1 MQSEDKVVTMAE
13 GITLL
18 LFTALL
24 VGCVAADI
32 SVLIALLGGLVC
44 FCAYAAYCGYRGKD
58 IAAML
63 LAGVNDART
72 ILVVFLLIGMLTA
85 VWRAAGTIPCIVYH
99 AASAVIPKYF
109 VALTF
114 LLCGGMSI
122 LTGTSFGTVST
133 MGVICGSIGT
143 ALQIPVAYTAGA
155 VLSGIYV
162 GEQCSPM
169 SSSALLVCELTGTD
183 IYQNIIGVI
192 KMIAVPFLLT
202 LACYCYMGTGWG
214 AGIAQTGNLSVF
226 AENFHLSALTL
237 LPAAVI
243 IIFSIFRIRVEI
255 TMITSILSA
264 VFLCVFLQKMPVTEL
279 LLCLIAGYRSDVKE
293 LNQLLSGGGLVS
305 MADTGAIVAISSAYF
320 GIFRATK
327 LLDQIK
333 RWVCLLAKRSN
344 SFFATII
351 VSAITCA
358 ISCNQTLATMLT
370 CEMTKTL
377 VSKKQELAM
386 NLVASVL
393 IIAAWIPWSI
403 ALVFPLSVLDAPIR
417 SLGYAFYLFLVPA
430 FRLVWELRKKRGT
443 KA

>member
-1 MQSEDKVVTMAE
+1 MAE

-24 VGCVAADI
+24 IGCVAADI
-32 SVLIALLGGLVC
+32 SVLAALLGGLVC
-44 FCAYAAYCGYRGKD
+44 FCIYAAYCGYKGKD
-58 IAAML
+58 IASML
-63 LAGVNDART
+63 LAGVKDART

-85 VWRAAGTIPCIVYH
+85 AWRAAGTIPCIVYY
-99 AASAVIPKYF
+99 AASTVIPKYF

-114 LLCGGMSI
+114 LLCCGMSI

-143 ALQIPVAYTAGA
+143 ALQVPVAYTAGA

-192 KMIAVPFLLT
+192 KMIAVPFFLT
-202 LACYCYMGTGWG
+202 LACYCYMGMGWR
-214 AGIAQTGNLSVF
+214 AGIAQTENISVF
-226 AENFHLSALTL
+226 AENFQLSFLTL

-243 IIFSIFRIRVEI
+243 IVFSFFRIRVEI

-264 VFLCVFLQKMPVTEL
+264 VFLCVFLQKMSVTEL
-279 LLCLIAGYRSDVKE
+279 LMCLLAGYRSDVKE
-293 LNQLLSGGGLVS
+293 LNRLLSGGGLISMVS
-305 MADTGAIVAISSAYF
+305 TGAIVAISSAYF

-333 RWVCLLAKRSN
+333 RWVCVLAKYSN
-344 SFFATII
+344 SFFATMI
-351 VSAITCA
+351 VSVITCA

-370 CEMTKTL
+370 CEMTKKL
-377 VSKKQELAM
+377 VPEKQELAM

-393 IIAAWIPWSI
+393 IIAAWVPWSI
-403 ALVFPLSVLDAPIR
+403 ALVFPLSVLEAPAG
-417 SLGYAFYLFLVPA
+417 SLGYAFYLFLVPVW
-430 FRLVWELRKKRGT
+430 RLVWELRKKRGT
-443 KA
+443 NV

>member
-1 MQSEDKVVTMAE
+1 MAE

-24 VGCVAADI
+24 IGCVSANI
-32 SVLIALLGGLVC
+32 SVLAALLGGLVC
-44 FCAYAAYCGYRGKD
+44 FCIYAAYCGYKGKD
-58 IAAML
+58 IASML
-63 LAGVNDART
+63 LAGVKDART

-85 VWRAAGTIPCIVYH
+85 AWRAAGTIPCIVYY
-99 AASAVIPKYF
+99 AASTVIPKYF

-114 LLCGGMSI
+114 LLCCGMSI

-143 ALQIPVAYTAGA
+143 ALQVPVAYTAGA

-192 KMIAVPFLLT
+192 KMIAVPFFLT
-202 LACYCYMGTGWG
+202 LACYCYMGMGWR
-214 AGIAQTGNLSVF
+214 AGIAQTENISVF
-226 AENFHLSALTL
+226 AENFQLSFLTL

-243 IIFSIFRIRVEI
+243 IVFSFFRIRVEI

-264 VFLCVFLQKMPVTEL
+264 VFLCVFLQKMSVTEL
-279 LLCLIAGYRSDVKE
+279 LLCLLAGYRSDVKE
-293 LNQLLSGGGLVS
+293 LNRLLSGGGLISMVS
-305 MADTGAIVAISSAYF
+305 TGAIVAISSAYF

-333 RWVCLLAKRSN
+333 RWVCVLAKYSN
-344 SFFATII
+344 SFFATMI
-351 VSAITCA
+351 VSVITCA

-370 CEMTKTL
+370 CEMTKKL
-377 VSKKQELAM
+377 VPEKQELAM

-393 IIAAWIPWSI
+393 IIAAWVPWSI
-403 ALVFPLSVLDAPIR
+403 ALVFPLSVLEAPAG
-417 SLGYAFYLFLVPA
+417 SLGYAFYLFLVPVW
-430 FRLVWELRKKRGT
+430 RLVWELRKKRGT
-443 KA
+443 NV

>member
-1 MQSEDKVVTMAE
+1 MAE

-18 LFTALL
+18 LFAVLL
-24 VGCVAADI
+24 IGCVAADI
-32 SVLIALLGGLVC
+32 SVLFALVGGLVC
-44 FCAYAAYCGYRGKD
+44 FCIYAAYCKHTCKD
-58 IAAML
+58 IFTML
-63 LAGVNDART
+63 LTGVKDARI

-85 VWRAAGTIPCIVYH
+85 VWRAAGTIPCIVYY
-99 AASAVIPKYF
+99 AASTVIPKYF

-114 LLCGGMSI
+114 LLCCGMSI

-143 ALQIPVAYTAGA
+143 ALQVPIAYTAGA

-183 IYQNIIGVI
+183 IYHNIIRVLKI
-192 KMIAVPFLLT
+192 IAVPFLVT
-202 LACYCYMGTGWG
+202 LGFYFYMGKGWG
-214 AGIAQTGNLSVF
+214 TGIAQAESISVF
-226 AENFHLSALTL
+226 AGNFNLSLLTL

-243 IIFSIFRIRVEI
+243 IVFSLFRIRVEI
-255 TMITSILSA
+255 TMITSILTA
-264 VFLCVFLQKMPVTEL
+264 V
-279 LLCLIAGYRSDVKE
+279 LLCLFVQKMTASDLFSCLIYGYHTDIE
-293 LNQLLSGGGLVS
+293 DLNLLLSGGGLISMVS
-305 MADTGAIVAISSAYF
+305 TGAIVAISSAYF

-333 RWVCLLAKRSN
+333 QWVCMLANHSN
-344 SFFATII
+344 TFFATMI
-351 VSAITCA
+351 VSVITCA

-370 CEMTKTL
+370 YEMTKSL
-377 VSKKQELAM
+377 VPQKQELAM

-403 ALVFPLSVLDAPIR
+403 ALVFPLSVLDAPMG
-417 SLGYAFYLFLVPA
+417 SLGYAFYLYLVPIW
-430 FRLVWELRKKRGT
+430 RLICKLYKKEGMNP
-443 KA
+443 

>member
-1 MQSEDKVVTMAE
+1 MAE

-24 VGCVAADI
+24 VGCVVADI
-32 SVLIALLGGLVC
+32 SVLAALLGGLVC
-44 FCAYAAYCGYRGKD
+44 FCLYAAYCGYRFKD

-63 LAGVNDART
+63 LTGVKDART
-72 ILVVFLLIGMLTA
+72 ILAVFLLIGMLTA
-85 VWRAAGTIPCIVYH
+85 AWRAAGTIPCIVYY
-99 AASAVIPKYF
+99 AASTVVPKYF
-109 VALTF
+109 VALAF
-114 LLCGGMSI
+114 LLCCGMSI

-143 ALQIPVAYTAGA
+143 ALQVPVAYTAGA

-183 IYQNIIGVI
+183 IYQNILGVVKI
-192 KMIAVPFLLT
+192 IAVPFFVS
-202 LACYCYMGTGWG
+202 LALYCYMGRGWG
-214 AGIAQTGNLSVF
+214 AGTAQADNISVF
-226 AENFHLSALTL
+226 AENFQLSILTI

-243 IIFSIFRIRVEI
+243 IVFSLLRIRVEI
-255 TMITSILSA
+255 TMITSITTA
-264 VFLCVFLQKMPVTEL
+264 VFLCVFLQKMTVMEL
-279 LLCLIAGYRSDVKE
+279 VQCLLMGYHSDVKE
-293 LNQLLSGGGLVS
+293 LDQLLSGGGLVS
-305 MADTGAIVAISSAYF
+305 MVSTGAIVAISSAYF

-333 RWVCLLAKRSN
+333 RWVCVLAERSN
-344 SFFATII
+344 SFFATMI
-351 VSAITCA
+351 VSVITCA

-370 CEMTKTL
+370 CEMTKKL
-377 VSKKQELAM
+377 VPEKQDLAM
-386 NLVASVL
+386 DLVASVL

-403 ALVFPLSVLDAPIR
+403 ALVFPLSVLDAPIS

-430 FRLVWELRKKRGT
+430 WRLVWELRKRGG
-443 KA
+443 KKV